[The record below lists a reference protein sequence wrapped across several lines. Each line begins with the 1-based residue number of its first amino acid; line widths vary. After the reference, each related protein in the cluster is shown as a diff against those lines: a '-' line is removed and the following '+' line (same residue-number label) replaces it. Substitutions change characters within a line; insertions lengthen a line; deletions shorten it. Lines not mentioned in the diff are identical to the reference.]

1 MSEVED
7 ITKNTDEEQEE
18 PGDIEQD
25 EEEEDEEAVEIE
37 QDDDDDDD
45 DDEASNEA
53 EAVIGTKNKTNAD
66 TNNTLLFENDDL
78 EDSDEEDYEYDE
90 DMFKRIDENKQRYTN
105 LHAES
110 KIINKEEL
118 DILTKVIRNDDGF
131 ITDNLH
137 TTIPWLSK
145 YEFSKLLGQRI
156 KQLNEGNKPYIN
168 IDNTSNID
176 NYNIAEQE
184 IREKLPFIIKRP
196 MPNGGCEYWKL
207 EDLEIIN

>member
-53 EAVIGTKNKTNAD
+53 EAVIGTKIKQMQIQTIHCCLKMMIWKIVTKKIMNTMKTCLNVL
-66 TNNTLLFENDDL
+66 TKINNVIPI
-78 EDSDEEDYEYDE
+78 Y
-90 DMFKRIDENKQRYTN
+90 M
-105 LHAES
+105 HES

-184 IREKLPFIIKRP
+184 I
-196 MPNGGCEYWKL
+196 NV
-207 EDLEIIN
+207 